1 MGSVATD
8 THTTKLRMELTEN
21 SQENMRNINM
31 NNLVG
36 SVNKVRMEN
45 ITETIQ
51 KMMSEERLDQM
62 KRYVTPVIKTTRVL
76 VYRVYQVSKPA
87 IKELCLFL
95 LTCAGPWLFLLLA
108 YLCTALISFSKYL
121 SQRLNKPEAP
131 AINRALALIANTW
144 SAYTR
149 LYHDQTFQGLENIPK
164 DSAALLIWYHGPVPV
179 DYFGLVAR
187 IYARDGRM
195 VNTIV
200 DRCLTALPGYE
211 NVEKYLKASAGGK
224 GYCVDLL
231 ENGELLAVA
240 PGGSR
245 EALFDESYSSDWGDR
260 TGFAKVA
267 LLTGAPIIPIF
278 TENIREAYCTMST
291 GRKIWRYIFNQT
303 KLPIIPIYGGFPV
316 KLTTH
321 IGTPIRV
328 TQDETAH
335 HLKERVQGAI
345 AEMISTHQRSEP
357 SIKEAVMDR
366 MTSLLETWTD
376 PEMMEAGLQH
386 VEKIFENLDLK
397 E

>member
-1 MGSVATD
+1 
-8 THTTKLRMELTEN
+8 
-21 SQENMRNINM
+21 M
-31 NNLVG
+31 NNLLG
-36 SVNKVRMEN
+36 SVSQVRMEN
-45 ITETIQ
+45 ITETI
-51 KMMSEERLDQM
+51 KNMRIENLSEERLDQM
-62 KRYVTPVIKTTRVL
+62 KRLITPVMRTTRVL
-76 VYRVYQVSKPA
+76 VSRVYEASKPA

-121 SQRLNKPEAP
+121 SQRLHKPEAP

-144 SAYTR
+144 SAYTKF
-149 LYHDQTFQGLENIPK
+149 YHDQTFQGLENIPK

-179 DYFGLVAR
+179 DYFGLVAKL
-187 IYARDGRM
+187 YARDGRM

-200 DRCLTALPGYE
+200 DRCLTALPGYQ

-245 EALFDESYSSDWGDR
+245 EALFDESYSADWGDR

-291 GRKIWRYIFNQT
+291 GRKIWRYIYNKT

-335 HLKERVQGAI
+335 QLKERVEGAI
-345 AEMISTHQRSEP
+345 AEMISTHQRPEP

-366 MTSLLETWTD
+366 MAPLLETWTD
-376 PEMMEAGLQH
+376 PEMLEAGLQQ

-397 E
+397 D

>member
-1 MGSVATD
+1 MNNLMGSV
-8 THTTKLRMELTEN
+8 KM
-21 SQENMRNINM
+21 ENMAESIQ
-31 NNLVG
+31 NLRLD
-36 SVNKVRMEN
+36 NL
-45 ITETIQ
+45 
-51 KMMSEERLDQM
+51 SEETLDQM
-62 KRYVTPVIKTTRVL
+62 KNKMTRSMKTIRL
-76 VYRVYQVSKPA
+76 LGKQVYEISKPA
-87 IKELCLFL
+87 LQEILLFL
-95 LTCAGPWLFLLLA
+95 VTCTGPWLFLLLA

-144 SAYTR
+144 SAYTSF
-149 LYHDQTFQGLENIPK
+149 YHDQTFIGLENIPK

-179 DYFGLVAR
+179 DFFGLVAR
-187 IYARDGRM
+187 IYKRDGRM

-245 EALFDESYSSDWGDR
+245 EALFDETYSSDWGDR

-291 GRKIWRYIFNQT
+291 GRKIWRYLYNQT
-303 KLPIIPIYGGFPV
+303 RLPIIPIYGGFPV

-328 TQDETAH
+328 HRDETAH

-345 AEMISTHQRSEP
+345 EEMISTYQRSEN
-357 SIKEAVMDR
+357 SINEAVMDR
-366 MTSLLETWTD
+366 MAPLLETWTD
-376 PEMMEAGLQH
+376 PEMLEAGLARVAQT
-386 VEKIFENLDLK
+386 FENLNLTD
-397 E
+397 

>member
-1 MGSVATD
+1 
-8 THTTKLRMELTEN
+8 
-21 SQENMRNINM
+21 M

-366 MTSLLETWTD
+366 MTPLLETWTD

>member
-1 MGSVATD
+1 MD
-8 THTTKLRMELTEN
+8 FEN
-21 SQENMRNINM
+21 FQQIRNINM
-31 NNLVG
+31 NNLMG
-36 SVNKVRMEN
+36 SVKMEN
-45 ITETIQ
+45 MAESIQ
-51 KMMSEERLDQM
+51 NLRLDNLSEETLDKMKNKMNRSMKTIRLLGKQ
-62 KRYVTPVIKTTRVL
+62 
-76 VYRVYQVSKPA
+76 VYEISKPA
-87 IKELCLFL
+87 LQEFLLFL
-95 LTCAGPWLFLLLA
+95 VTCAGPWLFLLLA

-144 SAYTR
+144 SAYTSF
-149 LYHDQTFQGLENIPK
+149 YHDQTFIGLENIPK

-187 IYARDGRM
+187 IYKRDGRM

-245 EALFDESYSSDWGDR
+245 EALFDETYSSDWGDR

-291 GRKIWRYIFNQT
+291 GRKIWRYLYNQT

-328 TQDETAH
+328 HRDETAH

-345 AEMISTHQRSEP
+345 EEMISTYQRSEN
-357 SIKEAVMDR
+357 SINEAVMDR
-366 MTSLLETWTD
+366 MAPLLETWTD
-376 PEMMEAGLQH
+376 PERLEAGLARVAQT
-386 VEKIFENLDLK
+386 FENLNLTD
-397 E
+397 

>member
-1 MGSVATD
+1 MEFTD
-8 THTTKLRMELTEN
+8 N
-21 SQENMRNINM
+21 IQENIRNISM
-31 NNLVG
+31 NNLLG
-36 SVNKVRMEN
+36 SVSQVRMEN
-45 ITETIQ
+45 ITETI
-51 KMMSEERLDQM
+51 KTMMIDNLSEERLNQM
-62 KRYVTPVIKTTRVL
+62 NRLITPVMKTARVL
-76 VYRVYQVSKPA
+76 VNRVYQASKPA

-121 SQRLNKPEAP
+121 SQRLHKPEAP

-144 SAYTR
+144 SAYTKF
-149 LYHDQTFQGLENIPK
+149 YHDQTFQGLENIPK

-179 DYFGLVAR
+179 DYFGLVAKL
-187 IYARDGRM
+187 YARDGRM

-200 DRCLTALPGYE
+200 DRCLTALPGYQ

-245 EALFDESYSSDWGDR
+245 EALFDESYSADWGDR

-291 GRKIWRYIFNQT
+291 GRKIWRYIYNKT

-335 HLKERVQGAI
+335 QLKERVEGAI
-345 AEMISTHQRSEP
+345 AEMISTYQRPEP

-366 MTSLLETWTD
+366 MAPLLETWTD
-376 PEMMEAGLQH
+376 PEMLEAGLQQ

-397 E
+397 D

>member
-1 MGSVATD
+1 MGSVTTD
-8 THTTKLRMELTEN
+8 THTTKLRMEFTEN
-21 SQENMRNINM
+21 LQENMRNINM

-62 KRYVTPVIKTTRVL
+62 KRYVTPVLKTTRVL

-278 TENIREAYCTMST
+278 TENIRE
-291 GRKIWRYIFNQT
+291 
-303 KLPIIPIYGGFPV
+303 
-316 KLTTH
+316 
-321 IGTPIRV
+321 

-366 MTSLLETWTD
+366 MTPLLETWTD
-376 PEMMEAGLQH
+376 PEIMEAGLQH

>member
-8 THTTKLRMELTEN
+8 TRTTKLRMELTEN

-62 KRYVTPVIKTTRVL
+62 KRYVTPVMKTTRVL

-245 EALFDESYSSDWGDR
+245 EALFDESYSMSWGDR
-260 TGFAKVA
+260 TGFAKVT
-267 LLTGAPIIPIF
+267 LLTGVPIIPIF
-278 TENIREAYCTMST
+278 TENIREAYSTMRT
-291 GRKIWRYIFNQT
+291 GRLVWKYMFDKT
-303 KLPIIPIYGGFPV
+303 KLPMLPISGGFPV

-321 IGTPIRV
+321 VGEPIRAHK
-328 TQDETAH
+328 DETATQ
-335 HLKERVQGAI
+335 LKVRVQAAI
-345 AEMISTHQRSEP
+345 ENMIATHQRPQQKIIDAVLERVDKEDLEMIDNGLAKVSEAF
-357 SIKEAVMDR
+357 KHQN
-366 MTSLLETWTD
+366 
-376 PEMMEAGLQH
+376 LQ
-386 VEKIFENLDLK
+386 D
-397 E
+397 